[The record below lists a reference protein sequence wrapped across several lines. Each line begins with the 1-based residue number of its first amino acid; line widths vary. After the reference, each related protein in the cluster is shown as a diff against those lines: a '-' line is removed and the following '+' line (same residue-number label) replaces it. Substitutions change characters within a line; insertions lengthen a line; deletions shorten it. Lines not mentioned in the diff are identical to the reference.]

1 MTFFC
6 ATHPGLVRQNN
17 EDCVRTDDSL
27 GIYLLADG
35 MGGHNAGE
43 VASALAVETVCAALR
58 SNVKHTAVD
67 GFFDLMVDAMHA
79 AHEELNTKARTSLS
93 FMGMGT
99 TLVVAVVRENM
110 AYIAHVGDS
119 RAYLFKSPLRKGDS
133 GGFAVDATNQIPP
146 GPPLQRGE
154 SSADKWNLVR
164 ITNDHTMG
172 DQLLANGV
180 PREQIQEKQ
189 FHTLTQA
196 VGCGEPPIPDFNT
209 VELNQGDLLLL
220 CSDGLTDMLTDN
232 EIEAILANRD
242 ANLNTL
248 AANMIDAANEK
259 GGLDNI
265 SVILIRF

>member
-1 MTFFC
+1 VTSSH

-17 EDCVRTDDSL
+17 EDYIRADDSL

-43 VASALAVETVCAALR
+43 VASALAVDMVYAAI
-58 SNVKHTAVD
+58 SANIPHTAID
-67 GFFDLMVDAMHA
+67 GIFDLMVDAMRA
-79 AHEELNTKARTSLS
+79 AHWEISTKARTSLS

-99 TLVVAVVRENM
+99 TLVVAVVRENT
-110 AYIAHVGDS
+110 AYIAHAGDS
-119 RAYLFKSPLRKGDS
+119 RVYHYSAQPHPPPNPSTSLRTGLPLES
-133 GGFAVDATNQIPP
+133 GGTS
-146 GPPLQRGE
+146 LQR
-154 SSADKWNLVR
+154 L
-164 ITNDHTMG
+164 TNDHTMG

-220 CSDGLTDMLTDN
+220 CSDGLTDMLADN
-232 EIEAILANRD
+232 EIEAILAHGD
-242 ANLNTL
+242 GNLNQL
-248 AANMIDAANEK
+248 AENLIDAANAK

-265 SVILIRF
+265 SVVLVHRDI